1 MIFNDCKFYSQFLL
15 YIVVLTL
22 SLYASLTRKQKASE
36 IRVIFLIRELY
47 EQILTSTDSVPMMAK
62 IVNKKHRDCLKM
74 MIFTVDAFL
83 QSKQVKRSSHEWIN
97 KFIIANL
104 ISVII
109 SIICSS
115 DE

>member
-1 MIFNDCKFYSQFLL
+1 MNRTTAAWLVQLL
-15 YIVVLTL
+15 ERQSVVRGGREFEPQTGLTL
-22 SLYASLTRKQKASE
+22 RA
-36 IRVIFLIRELY
+36 
-47 EQILTSTDSVPMMAK
+47 
-62 IVNKKHRDCLKM
+62 
-74 MIFTVDAFL
+74 L

-104 ISVII
+104 ILVII